1 MPGRFIKITTIFV
14 YIISIIALATII
26 FGFVNG
32 SLEESKEEYK
42 IGNIKGN
49 IKGIVFD
56 LYNSIDNGHYENLYD
71 ISLEGKWI
79 PKKIVEGKRQYSF
92 NGIVEKDYFLKKAKR
107 DFGGSGWRIHFT
119 SVKILDVSK
128 LARSKFENQ
137 FTRESM
143 ILDYFDTEEI
153 IKEIYI
159 VKLEGYII
167 GSCSIVDWNKDLP
180 IVRYGK
186 KWKAIV
192 TGTPEDYDIFHR
204 EQWLTDINFEIDY

>member
-1 MPGRFIKITTIFV
+1 MSEHFIKITTIFV

-26 FGFVNG
+26 FGFVND
-32 SLEESKEEYK
+32 SLKESKEEYK
-42 IGNIKGN
+42 IGN

-79 PKKIVEGKRQYSF
+79 PKKVVEGKRQYSF
-92 NGIVEKDYFLKKAKR
+92 NGIVEKDNFIKKVRR
-107 DFGGSGWRIHFT
+107 DFGESGWRIHFT
-119 SVKILDVSK
+119 SLKILNVSK
-128 LARSKFENQ
+128 LPRSDFKNQ
-137 FTRESM
+137 FIRESI

-167 GSCSIVDWNKDLP
+167 GGCSIVDWSKDLP
-180 IVRYGK
+180 IVRYDK

>member
-1 MPGRFIKITTIFV
+1 MSGRFIKITTIFI
-14 YIISIIALATII
+14 YIISIIGLTTII

-32 SLEESKEEYK
+32 SLEESREEYK
-42 IGNIKGN
+42 VGS
-49 IKGIVFD
+49 IKGIVFE

-79 PKKIVEGKRQYSF
+79 PKKKVEGKRQYSF
-92 NGIVEKDYFLKKAKR
+92 NGIVERDYFLKKAKR

-119 SVKILDVSK
+119 SLKILDVSK
-128 LARSKFENQ
+128 LSRSKFESQ
-137 FTRESM
+137 FIRESI
-143 ILDYFDTEEI
+143 ILDNFDTEEI

-159 VKLEGYII
+159 VKIEGHII
-167 GSCSIVDWNKDLP
+167 GSCAIVDWEKDLP

-204 EQWLTDINFEIDY
+204 EQWLTDINFKIDY